1 MLLGSLAVPLLPAS
15 DHAKPA
21 AHPPPAKPAPK
32 PEPKPE
38 PKPAAK
44 PSALGEHKEAPKPPP
59 PKPAPKAPIRHAT
72 RAQRP
77 KPTPKPEPAEPHDK
91 PIPEYPVP
99 GNILPD
105 LVAGNRRF
113 ASGHPTHPRQNAA
126 RIAQTAATAEH
137 PRACILTCTDSRIA
151 PELIFDQGI
160 GDLHTLRLA
169 GHIASPDAIASL
181 ELTLEETN
189 TPVCVVLGH
198 TGCAAVTSIVED
210 RRLSSN
216 AATMLKPV
224 ANAVART
231 RRYNPSLKG
240 HALSDECVRV
250 NVWQSVEDLLRGSE
264 MIATRVRTGILK
276 ITGAVYH
283 TDTGV
288 VEWLGSYPGQLSI
301 LR

>member
-21 AHPPPAKPAPK
+21 AHPPPAKPTPK
-32 PEPKPE
+32 PE
-38 PKPAAK
+38 AK
-44 PSALGEHKEAPKPPP
+44 PSALGEHKEPPKPPPPP

-77 KPTPKPEPAEPHDK
+77 KPATAAPKPASAEPHDK
-91 PIPEYPVP
+91 PVPEYPVP

-113 ASGHPTHPRQNAA
+113 ASGHLTHPRQNAA
-126 RIAQTAATAEH
+126 RIAQTAATGEH
-137 PRACILTCTDSRIA
+137 PRACVLTCTDSRIA

-181 ELTLEETN
+181 ELILEETN
-189 TPVCVVLGH
+189 TPVCIVLGH
-198 TGCAAVTSIVED
+198 TGCSAVSSIVEE
-210 RRLSSN
+210 RRLSPS

-240 HALSDECVRV
+240 HVLSDECVRV

-264 MIATRVRTGILK
+264 MIATRVRTGILR
-276 ITGAVYH
+276 IAGAVYH